1 MEFQQK
7 YQMNFSLPEILGSE
21 TSRFQMFTPIEAII
35 NEELYNFLT
44 YFWTAPSNHLSF
56 FRVFR

>member
-44 YFWTAPSNHLSF
+44 YFWTAPSNY
-56 FRVFR
+56 

>member
-21 TSRFQMFTPIEAII
+21 TKRFQMFTPIEAII

-44 YFWTAPSNHLSF
+44 YFWTAPSNY
-56 FRVFR
+56 